1 MTPKSVTITR
11 DLPRPQS
18 KAWTQWLD
26 SLSDAHLAVVL
37 EWLRAS
43 PYHQLLSPQTCWYR
57 LSGCHDPAERQ
68 RRLDGLVDDDSPQRK
83 GAEARWARNAPQEAI
98 LDASAPK
105 EDEHPQNA
113 AEAPENAQEAA

>member
-43 PYHQLLSPQTCWYR
+43 PYHRLLSPHTCWYR
-57 LSGCHDPAERQ
+57 LSGCHDPEERQ
-68 RRLDGLVDDDSPQRK
+68 KRLELIDYWDDYTSRQRTRK
-83 GAEARWARNAPQEAI
+83 ARNAPQEAI
-98 LDASAPK
+98 LDGSAQFQDK
-105 EDEHPQNA
+105 HPQNT